1 MIKPKNALRITALVL
16 FALFLSWLTNFLAPA
31 KPRKPGLQEQDSHD
45 YSLTNLQTQK
55 FGANGKLIYKLDAKN
70 LKHYPGKDISL
81 LDKPVLLQY
90 TRKGDIVETTADK
103 AVLRD
108 NNKTIEMQHNVV
120 TIQKTRSGKV
130 LARANTQQLI
140 IQLQ

>member
-1 MIKPKNALRITALVL
+1 MIKPKNAIRITALVL
-16 FALFLSWLTNFLAPA
+16 FALFLSWLTNFLAPV
-31 KPRKPGLQEQDSHD
+31 KPGKPGVKEEESHD
-45 YSLTNLQTQK
+45 YSLTNLRTEK
-55 FGANGKLIYKLDAKN
+55 FGANGKLLYKLDAKN
-70 LKHYPGKDISL
+70 LKHYPKKDISL

-90 TRKGDIVETTADK
+90 TKKGDIVETTADK

-108 NNKTIEMQHNVV
+108 NNKIIEMQQNVV
-120 TIQKTRSGKV
+120 TIQKTRGGKV